1 MRVELLRP
9 ERGVAVILLDCSS
22 YAFIAFLLHSWDLSV
37 GLDNRRFIILV
48 YVKSRREKTSCSSQ
62 GDRGQR

>member
-9 ERGVAVILLDCSS
+9 ERGVAVILLDCPS

-48 YVKSRREKTSCSSQ
+48 YVKSRQVRVTAANA
-62 GDRGQR
+62 DIIV

>member
-9 ERGVAVILLDCSS
+9 ERGVAVILLDCPS

-48 YVKSRREKTSCSSQ
+48 YVKSRQIRVTAANA
-62 GDRGQR
+62 DIIV